1 MIYRNDRTHNSIGN
15 HNTGSRWI
23 RQLSVLCMLLASV
36 GAGAKSTDD
45 IPSPLLHQYIPDA
58 SLVGT
63 ARMRVL
69 LWDVYDARLFA
80 PSGEWQPDRPFALS
94 LGYLRDLKGDAIAA
108 RAVEEMRK
116 QGFADEVTLAR
127 WFDLMSDIIPDVNP
141 DTELLGIADADQN
154 TIFLRNGE
162 SIGRINEPAFTR
174 AFFDIWLSEATSA
187 PALRQRLLG
196 EG

>member
-1 MIYRNDRTHNSIGN
+1 
-15 HNTGSRWI
+15 
-23 RQLSVLCMLLASV
+23 
-36 GAGAKSTDD
+36 
-45 IPSPLLHQYIPDA
+45 
-58 SLVGT
+58 
-63 ARMRVL
+63 
-69 LWDVYDARLFA
+69 
-80 PSGEWQPDRPFALS
+80 
-94 LGYLRDLKGDAIAA
+94 
-108 RAVEEMRK
+108 MRK

>member
-1 MIYRNDRTHNSIGN
+1 MSYRNRQIRNRTGN
-15 HNTGSRWI
+15 QNTGPGWA
-23 RQLSVLCMLLASV
+23 RQLIVLCAVLVS
-36 GAGAKSTDD
+36 AGAAAKTADGVPD
-45 IPSPLLHQYIPDA
+45 PLLNQYIPDV
-58 SLVGT
+58 SLVGA

-80 PSGEWQPDRPFALS
+80 PGGEWRAGRPFALS
-94 LGYLRDLKGDAIAA
+94 LDYLRDLKGDAIAA
-108 RAVEEMRK
+108 RAIEEIRN

-127 WFDLMSDIIPDVNP
+127 WFDLMSTIIPDVGP

-154 TIFLRNGE
+154 TLFLRNGKL
-162 SIGRINEPAFTR
+162 IGRIDEPAFTR

-196 EG
+196 EV